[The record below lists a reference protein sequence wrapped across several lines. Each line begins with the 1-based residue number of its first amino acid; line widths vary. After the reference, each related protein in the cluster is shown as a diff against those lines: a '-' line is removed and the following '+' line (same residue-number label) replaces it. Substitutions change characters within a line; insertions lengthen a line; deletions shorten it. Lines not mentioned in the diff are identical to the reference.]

1 MKKSR
6 LIVTLAL
13 VALMLVTVAMPAMA
27 ATLARNPNGD
37 FDFDWGDGEMCAYS
51 TNSMTKKT
59 DSDWVVYVTS
69 ETRNSEPITYAM
81 LWTLYSDWDWCVG
94 SLTAESNGT
103 GSTVV
108 GEYYNASAVIDMPF
122 WAGAIIHEMDVSM
135 GVTAD
140 GTWNTDAP

>member
-1 MKKSR
+1 MKKTR
-6 LIVTLAL
+6 MLVTLML
-13 VALMLVTVAMPAMA
+13 VALLMTTVAMPAMA
-27 ATLARNPNGD
+27 ATLDRNANLGYS
-37 FDFDWGDGEMCAYS
+37 FAWGDGEMCDYS
-51 TNSMTKKT
+51 ASSMTKKT

-94 SLTAESNGT
+94 SLTAESGGT

-108 GEYYNASAVIDMPF
+108 GEYYDASAVIDMPF
-122 WAGAIIHEMDVSM
+122 WAGAILHENDVSM
-135 GVTAD
+135 GVTAV